1 MEFKL
6 TSFLFAKVRFYFQL
20 FLKNWNDFFDPDQVL
35 EQEQT
40 PTMPAF
46 QINSFID
53 NALKNQTIVKLNV
66 QTGQHIEMIEGQLF
80 EDHRHQDVYFMTAP
94 HNKKLTR
101 IIFKKQIIGISMNN
115 STNTI
120 SPDTTLKTRTRL
132 RKTS

>member
-1 MEFKL
+1 MKFKP
-6 TSFLFAKVRFYFQL
+6 TSFLLAKVRFYFQSI
-20 FLKNWNDFFDPDQVL
+20 LKNWNDFFDPDQVL

-53 NALKNQTIVKLNV
+53 NALKNQTIVKLNI
-66 QTGQHIEMIEGQLF
+66 QIGQHTEMIEGQLF
-80 EDHRHQDVYFMTAP
+80 EDHRHQDVYFMTTP

-101 IIFKKQIIGISMNN
+101 IIFKKQIVSISMSS
-115 STNTI
+115 STNTAT
-120 SPDTTLKTRTRL
+120 PNTTLKTRTRL

>member
-1 MEFKL
+1 MKFKP
-6 TSFLFAKVRFYFQL
+6 TSFLLAKVRFYFQSI
-20 FLKNWNDFFDPDQVL
+20 LKNWNDFFDPDQVL

-53 NALKNQTIVKLNV
+53 NALKNQTIIKLNI
-66 QTGQHIEMIEGQLF
+66 QTGQHTEMIEGQLF
-80 EDHRHQDVYFMTAP
+80 EDHRHQDVYFMTTP

-101 IIFKKQIIGISMNN
+101 IVFKKQIVGISMSS
-115 STNTI
+115 STNTVT
-120 SPDTTLKTRTRL
+120 PTTTLKTRTRL